1 MNDKRPLKTD
11 RRVRRTKQLLRE
23 TLLRLIVAQNDYA
36 SLSVQDIVAHADIAR
51 TTFYLHFSD
60 KDELLFATM
69 RDYYEDVFAGF
80 KTASPILD
88 HVLRNGEWHD
98 FFDARQYANFYKV
111 IFGDNG
117 SPVFLWQLC
126 VYLTKQVHK
135 ELAQLPPS
143 NLRLKPELIAAQI
156 AFAYVAALGW
166 WVEQGK
172 NNGPKEIYQVAYDQ
186 ITRGVLWSV
195 SLTPR

>member
-23 TLLRLIVAQNDYA
+23 TLLKLIVAQNDYS
-36 SLSVQDIVAHADIAR
+36 SLSVQDIVTHADIAR

-60 KDELLFATM
+60 KDELLFASM
-69 RDYYEDVFAGF
+69 RDYYEDLFAGF
-80 KTASPILD
+80 KTDCPILD

-111 IFGDNG
+111 IFGDTG
-117 SPVFLWQLC
+117 SPVFLWRLC
-126 VYLTKQVHK
+126 LYLTKRVHQ

-143 NLRLKPELIAAQI
+143 NFRLNPELVAAQI
-156 AFAYVAALGW
+156 AFAHIAALGW
-166 WVEQGK
+166 WVGQSKTTALKRSTKWLMTKLRAVFCGRL
-172 NNGPKEIYQVAYDQ
+172 A
-186 ITRGVLWSV
+186 
-195 SLTPR
+195 